1 MPARILIAD
10 DEPLFRATTA
20 KLLERAGY
28 ECETVA
34 DAGAAIE
41 KLRDGGFDLVLSDLN
56 MPGNLDLELLRDHRE
71 NRRGVPLIV
80 VTGVPSLPSA
90 IDGIRLGIADYLL
103 KPVKLDDLLESVRRA
118 LAGRERAR
126 RDEPAADAAAAGDA
140 DRFPEMLGS
149 SPKMLELFGVL
160 ERVAGTDTNVLLT
173 GESGTGKEVAAEA
186 IHRRSPRRGGPF
198 VVVDCT
204 AIPESLF
211 ESVLFGHRKGAFT
224 GAVADREGLLKQAD
238 GGTAFFDE
246 LGELPLP
253 LQAKL
258 LRAVQ
263 QRTFTPVG
271 AREPVSVDVRFVSA
285 TNRDLA
291 AEVAGGRFRQDL
303 YYRLGVI
310 PVELPL
316 LRERGEDVLLL
327 ADRFLEALRPDGSK
341 VRGFSVAVAEALR
354 HYRWPGNVRELR
366 NLIERAVVLARG
378 ERIELGDLPGE
389 VANAAGG
396 PAPTHPAPPTA
407 ANADGGGVRLT
418 LPPGLPR
425 EEALRIAEGEYL
437 RTLLRDHAGNVS
449 AAARHAGMS
458 RQGLHKLLKQHR
470 LDAAEF
476 RD

>member
-28 ECETVA
+28 ECEAVA

-41 KLRDGGFDLVLSDLN
+41 KLRGGGFDLVLSDLN

-71 NRRGVPLIV
+71 NRPGVPLIV

-118 LAGRERAR
+118 LAGRDRVR
-126 RDEPAADAAAAGDA
+126 RDEPAADDAAET
-140 DRFPEMLGS
+140 FPEMLGS
-149 SPKMLELFGVL
+149 SPKMLELFAVL

-238 GGTAFFDE
+238 SGTAFFDE

-310 PVELPL
+310 PVELPP
-316 LRERGEDVLLL
+316 LRERGDDVLRL
-327 ADRFLEALRPDGSK
+327 ADRFLETLRPDGSP
-341 VRGFSVAVAEALR
+341 VRGFSPAAAEALR
-354 HYRWPGNVRELR
+354 RYRWPGNVRGLR
-366 NLIERAVVLARG
+366 NLVERAVVLARG
-378 ERIELGDLPGE
+378 ERIELGDLPRE
-389 VANAAGG
+389 VADAAGE
-396 PAPTHPAPPTA
+396 PTPTDPAPPTA

-449 AAARHAGMS
+449 AAARHAGLS
-458 RQGLHKLLKQHR
+458 RQGLYKILRQHD
-470 LDAAEF
+470 LDAA
-476 RD
+476 RYRR